1 MVSEAEG
8 RVTFTKA
15 EATVMA
21 MLAEGPCELAKR
33 TERFKKRPAVGE
45 PFEVR
50 TVEQRVVK
58 ALVRAGY
65 ARVDLVGHVHRTG
78 KATGTMP

>member
-21 MLAEGPCELAKR
+21 MLAQGPCEMARR
-33 TERFKKRPAVGE
+33 TERFMKRPAIGE

-50 TVEQRVVK
+50 TVEQRIVK

-65 ARVDLVGHVHRTG
+65 ARVDLTGNVHRTD
-78 KATGTMP
+78 KVTGTMP